1 MPQLNVIAIIS
12 MVAVVAS
19 AIIAGSVFAPGDSD
33 SSSVASSAGDNA
45 NSAPAGTNVTGMNL
59 TISNGY

>member
-19 AIIAGSVFAPGDSD
+19 AIIAGSVFAPGNSN

-45 NSAPAGTNVTGMNL
+45 NSAPAITNITSMNM
-59 TISNGY
+59 TSIT

>member
-19 AIIAGSVFAPGDSD
+19 AIIAGLVFAPGNSN

-45 NSAPAGTNVTGMNL
+45 NSAPARTNMTSLN
-59 TISNGY
+59 IA